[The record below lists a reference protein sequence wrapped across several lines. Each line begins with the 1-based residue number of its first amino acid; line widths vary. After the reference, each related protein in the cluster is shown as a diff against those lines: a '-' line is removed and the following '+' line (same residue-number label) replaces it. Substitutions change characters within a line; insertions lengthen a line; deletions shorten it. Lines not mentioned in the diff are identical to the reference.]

1 MLLRS
6 ILPALL
12 FLFTLPAIA
21 DADAETD
28 KAMRDSIKQF
38 FAQGVYVKNARAE
51 LVEVLRWPDTAGTL
65 RWRIPVL
72 NNHSARPSLI
82 AERGHGKLLRRWY
95 VPVRLNWW
103 AQVVVAKKDLPARSR
118 LSVNMLDRAR
128 VNVAGHSGSWWKK
141 TSSLAGMQLT
151 RPLQAGDAIY
161 TSYVHRPKL
170 IRRGDHVTMIASYG
184 NLKVTAVGK
193 ALRSAGIG
201 DRVSI
206 RNLKSKQVVQGV
218 VASASTVH
226 ILTGETL

>member
-1 MLLRS
+1 MMLRS

-12 FLFTLPAIA
+12 LLLTLPAA
-21 DADAETD
+21 ADAETD

-38 FAQGVYVKNARAE
+38 FAQGVYLKDAKAE
-51 LVEVLRWPDTAGTL
+51 LVEVLRWPNTAGQL
-65 RWRIPVL
+65 HWRMPDL
-72 NNHSARPSLI
+72 NNHPKRLSLI
-82 AERGHGKLLRRWY
+82 AEQGHGQSLKRWY

-103 AQVVVAKKDLPARSR
+103 AQAVVARKDLPVRSR
-118 LSVNMLDRAR
+118 LAADMLDTVR

-141 TSSLAGMQLT
+141 TDGLMGTRLT

-184 NLKVTAVGK
+184 GLKVTAVGK
-193 ALRSAGIG
+193 VLRSAGIG
-201 DRVSI
+201 DRISI
-206 RNLKSKQVVQGV
+206 RNIKSKQVVQGV

-226 ILTGETL
+226 ILTGEKL

>member
-12 FLFTLPAIA
+12 LLLALSSSA
-21 DADAETD
+21 HAETD
-28 KAMRDSIKQF
+28 RATRDSIKQF
-38 FAQGVYVKNARAE
+38 FAQGVYVKGAKAE
-51 LVEVLRWPDTAGTL
+51 LIEVLRWPNTAGKV
-65 RWRIPVL
+65 RWRMPAL
-72 NNHSARPSLI
+72 NNHSARLSLI
-82 AERGHGKLLRRWY
+82 AEQGQGKSLRRWY

-103 AQVVVAKKDLPARSR
+103 AQAVVAKKDLPARSH
-118 LSVNMLDRAR
+118 LSANMLGVTR
-128 VNVAGHSGSWWKK
+128 VNIAGHFGSWWKK
-141 TSSLAGMQLT
+141 PRSLAGTQLT
-151 RPLQAGDAIY
+151 RPLQAGDVIY
-161 TSYVHRPKL
+161 RSYVHRPKL

-184 NLKVTAVGK
+184 DIKVTAVGK
-193 ALRSAGIG
+193 ALRSAGLG

>member
-1 MLLRS
+1 MRLRS
-6 ILPALL
+6 FFPVLLLLLALPA
-12 FLFTLPAIA
+12 A
-21 DADAETD
+21 ADAETD
-28 KAMRDSIKQF
+28 RAMRDSINQF
-38 FAQGVYVKNARAE
+38 FAQGVQMKGARAE
-51 LVEVLRWPDTAGTL
+51 LVEVLRWPDTAGNL
-65 RWRIPVL
+65 RWRMPDL

-82 AERGHGKLLRRWY
+82 AEQGNGKSLRRWY

-103 AQVVVAKKDLPARSR
+103 AQAVVVKKDMPVRSR
-118 LSVNMLDRAR
+118 LSADMLSIAR

-141 TSSLAGMQLT
+141 TSDLAGMQLT
-151 RPLQAGDAIY
+151 RPLQAGGVVY

-184 NLKVTAVGK
+184 GLKVTAVGK
-193 ALRSAGIG
+193 VLRSAGIG
-201 DRVSI
+201 DRISI

>member
-12 FLFTLPAIA
+12 FLFTLPAV
-21 DADAETD
+21 ADAETD

-38 FAQGVYVKNARAE
+38 FAQGVYVKGARAE
-51 LVEVLRWPDTAGTL
+51 LVEVLRWPNTAAKL
-65 RWRIPVL
+65 RWRMPAL

-82 AERGHGKLLRRWY
+82 AEQGQGKSLRRWY

-103 AQVVVAKKDLPARSR
+103 AKVVVAKKDLPARSR
-118 LSVNMLDRAR
+118 LSVDMLDVAR
-128 VNVAGHSGSWWKK
+128 VNIAGHSGSWWKK
-141 TSSLAGMQLT
+141 TSHLAGLQLT
-151 RPLQAGDAIY
+151 RPLQAGNAIY

-170 IRRGDHVTMIASYG
+170 IRRGDHVTMIASYDG
-184 NLKVTAVGK
+184 LKVTAVGK
-193 ALRSAGIG
+193 VLRSAGLG

-226 ILTGETL
+226 IITGEML

>member
-12 FLFTLPAIA
+12 FLFTLPAV
-21 DADAETD
+21 ADAEAG
-28 KAMRDSIKQF
+28 KAMRDSIKHF
-38 FAQGVYVKNARAE
+38 FAQGVYLKGARAE
-51 LVEVLRWPDTAGTL
+51 LVEVLRWPNTTGKL
-65 RWRIPVL
+65 RWRMPAL
-72 NNHSARPSLI
+72 KNHSARPSLI
-82 AERGHGKLLRRWY
+82 AERGRGKSLRRWY

-103 AQVVVAKKDLPARSR
+103 AQAVVAKKDLPARSR
-118 LSVNMLDRAR
+118 LSAPMLSVAR
-128 VNVAGHSGSWWKK
+128 VNVAGHSGSWWEQA
-141 TSSLAGMQLT
+141 SHLAGMQLT
-151 RPLQAGDAIY
+151 RSLQAGNVIY

-184 NLKVTAVGK
+184 GLKVTAMGK
-193 ALRSAGIG
+193 VLRSASLG

-226 ILTGETL
+226 IITGETL